1 MRFLLY
7 DGPGQSLPPHTDAA
21 KYSIDSSKKST
32 HTWILF
38 LTGVGDTEDDADAN
52 GGGGGGGATIF
63 VEDVVSRPP
72 CILAK
77 CSPMR
82 GRLLVFPHAAPHAG
96 EMTSTK
102 NKKILRG
109 ELRMPV
115 LYLKK

>member
-82 GRLLVFPHAAPHAG
+82 GRGSAVGSRQSEG
-96 EMTSTK
+96 EEESSK
-102 NKKILRG
+102 
-109 ELRMPV
+109 
-115 LYLKK
+115 